1 MNREA
6 EKALELSGVDFIRR
20 QSAIIEDLE
29 EFRQLITKWQ
39 RIQNLVSR
47 ETLDQFWTRHIAD
60 SLQLLSYF
68 PENPKTILDIGSGG
82 GLPAIPV
89 AIALK
94 ETETN
99 FVLVESN
106 SRKVAFLRAV
116 ARDLGLKMKIIDARV
131 EEFVSRETEI
141 PDIITARAL
150 APLVDL
156 LKYAHPVWAEKTI
169 AFFHKGREHVEEL
182 AESHVRWH
190 YDVVIRPSL
199 IDRSGVV
206 LEIANL
212 RSKAG

>member
-1 MNREA
+1 MEA
-6 EKALELSGVDFIRR
+6 QKALELSGATFIRD

-29 EFRQLITKWQ
+29 EFRKLLVKWQ

-68 PENPKTILDIGSGG
+68 PDNAKTILDVGSGG
-82 GLPAIPV
+82 GLPSIPL

-94 ETETN
+94 ETETK
-99 FVLVESN
+99 FILVEAN

-116 ARDLGLKMKIIDARV
+116 ARDLGLNLKVFDSRI
-131 EEFVSRETEI
+131 EEFVSRETVKPE
-141 PDIITARAL
+141 IITARAL
-150 APLVDL
+150 APLVNL
-156 LKYAHPVWAEKTI
+156 LEYIKPVWGENTRAY
-169 AFFHKGREHVEEL
+169 FHKGREHVEEL
-182 AESHVRWH
+182 SESHVRWH
-190 YDVVIRPSL
+190 YDVVTRPSL

-212 RSKAG
+212 RSITG